1 MPQSELINKSTRE
14 ITVKRL
20 DIMQEDVLACQHIH
34 IDIHIILGPPT
45 VCTGGDISR

>member
-20 DIMQEDVLACQHIH
+20 DIMQEDVLACQHI
-34 IDIHIILGPPT
+34 DIHIILGPPT

>member
-20 DIMQEDVLACQHIH
+20 DIMQDVLACQH
-34 IDIHIILGPPT
+34 IDIHIILGPRT